1 MTKQD
6 KQNCDDKEEKGCQN
20 CGLFDFMSHNV
31 GIKVLHP
38 GGYKSTAK
46 LISMGDLNGN
56 SHVLDLACGT
66 GTSAFFISDRYGCKV
81 TGIDI
86 SKDLIAVANEDLEKR
101 DDKGNLR
108 FQVADALEIPFPD
121 NTFDAVISQ
130 AFFILIDEKE
140 RALEE
145 ILRVLKPGGYFGSL
159 ELSWFKTPPARV
171 YEELL
176 DKTCGFVP
184 RVLTFGEWD
193 GFFRSK
199 SLTQEAILEYPM
211 DGGILK
217 LLKSEGLINF
227 LRIMSKMLGDSQ
239 TRTRM
244 MTVQNTFRKHSDYL
258 GYGIFGYRKVEN
270 GVRV

>member
-1 MTKQD
+1 MTN
-6 KQNCDDKEEKGCQN
+6 QNCDNEKEKGCQN
-20 CGLFDFMSHNV
+20 CGLFDFMSHDV

-46 LISMGDLNGN
+46 LSSMGDLNEN

-66 GTSAFFISDRYGCKV
+66 GTSAFFISDRYGCQV

-101 DDKGNLR
+101 GDQGKLR

-121 NTFDAVISQ
+121 NSFDAVISQ
-130 AFFILIDEKE
+130 AFFILVDEKE

-145 ILRVLKPGGYFGSL
+145 IVRVLKPGGFFGSL
-159 ELSWFKTPPARV
+159 ELSWFKTPPASV
-171 YEELL
+171 YEELIE
-176 DKTCGFVP
+176 KTCDFVP
-184 RVLTFGEWD
+184 RVSTFGEWD

-199 SLTQEAILEYPM
+199 SLTQKAVLQYPM
-211 DGGILK
+211 EGGISK
-217 LLKSEGLINF
+217 LLKSEGVANF
-227 LRIMSKMLGDSQ
+227 VSIMLKMLGNSQ

-244 MTVQNTFRKHSDYL
+244 MTVQNTFQKHSDYL
-258 GYGIFGYRKVEN
+258 GYGIFGYQKPILP
-270 GVRV
+270 